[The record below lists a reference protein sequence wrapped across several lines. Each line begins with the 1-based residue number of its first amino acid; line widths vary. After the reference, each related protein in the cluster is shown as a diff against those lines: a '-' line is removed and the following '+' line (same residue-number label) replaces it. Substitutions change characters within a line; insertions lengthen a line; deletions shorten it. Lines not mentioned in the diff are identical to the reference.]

1 MGIDIY
7 LEWKDMRKKEKKAQ
21 ICGFDTGAGRFGYL
35 REAYHGGPY
44 PSKMLVREAFEAPK
58 CRAKIPAAVMK
69 KRLTSVTEPAVAGE
83 EAHAISMI
91 MAEVVKR
98 LRETGQ
104 MPKDGEI
111 LQVTP
116 DVVKSGKTTPMT
128 VEEAVRERCRIVY
141 PDMSANDVENLVNS
155 YRGFV
160 ALAEQKEKETG
171 EPCTVYA
178 SY

>member
-7 LEWKDMRKKEKKAQ
+7 LEWKGMKKKEKKAQ
-21 ICGFDTGAGRFGYL
+21 ACGFDIYAGRRGYL

-69 KRLTSVTEPAVAGE
+69 RRLTQVTEPAVAGDD
-83 EAHAISMI
+83 AHAMSMI

-98 LRETGQ
+98 LKESGQ
-104 MPKDGEI
+104 MPKDGEVI
-111 LQVTP
+111 RVSP
-116 DVVKSGKTTPMT
+116 AVVKSGRTSPMT
-128 VEEAVRERCRIVY
+128 VEEAIRERCRVIY
-141 PDMSANDVENLVNS
+141 PDTSPREVEELVES

-171 EPCTVYA
+171 EPCTIYA